1 MRISKVY
8 RFRSRVLVAMCILVL
23 VSLSEVSAQNRSM
36 ITGYVFGP
44 GRSPVGEAAV
54 ELRNDFNSVIART
67 RTTASGQYSFFGV
80 PNGRFTITVL
90 PLGTNL
96 EEQSQGVEL
105 AGIGARGQQ
114 VAENAQVDFYLR
126 SRKAPEASDN
136 EVVFAQ
142 DVVEPAKKAYEG
154 AIADLESKRTDV
166 GLAGLKRAIEIFPT
180 YFLALRRLGSE
191 QLLLESYGEASKSF
205 RTALTVNQ
213 RCFVCWHG
221 VSYASFATEKWND
234 AVESGEKALE
244 LEKNSVST
252 LAMVGIALRH
262 LKRYEESEK
271 YLLRAKKIDELKTPD
286 IYWNLAL
293 LYSYNFKKYQEAADA
308 LELYLKANP
317 SIPDPTSIRKIIKR
331 LRENKPPSD

>member
-1 MRISKVY
+1 MRVTIGYSFRLRISIT
-8 RFRSRVLVAMCILVL
+8 LCLLLL
-23 VSLSEVSAQNRSM
+23 VSAFEISGQNRST

-44 GRSPVGEAAV
+44 GRNPVGQAAV
-54 ELRNDFNSVIART
+54 ELRSDFNSVIGRT
-67 RTTASGQYSFFGV
+67 RTNASGQYVFFGV

-126 SRKAPEASDN
+126 PKKVSEAADN

-142 DVVEPAKKAYEG
+142 EVSEPARKAYET
-154 AIADLESKRTDV
+154 AVADLESKRTDA
-166 GLAGLKRAIEIFPT
+166 GLAGLKRAVEIFPN
-180 YFLALRRLGSE
+180 YFLALRRLGAE
-191 QLLLESYGEASKSF
+191 QLVQEKYEDAIKSF
-205 RTALTVNQ
+205 TSALSVSQ

-221 VSYASFATEKWND
+221 LAFANFALKNWKVVIDN
-234 AVESGEKALE
+234 AEKAIE
-244 LEKNSVST
+244 LDKNSVSSLT
-252 LAMVGIALRH
+252 MLGISQRALRQYEDAERSL
-262 LKRYEESEK
+262 LK
-271 YLLRAKKIDELKTPD
+271 AKKVDEGKTPE

-293 LYSYNFKKYQEAADA
+293 LYAYNLKKYQEAADA
-308 LELYLKANP
+308 LEIYLKANP
-317 SIPDPTSIRKIIKR
+317 DIPDTTNIKKVIKR